1 MNIYL
6 YLIKICTSVH
16 HTEELSVTFKRF
28 STRSMTFK
36 KVEKELEVRSGTSTT
51 SITTSIAGDIRTRK
65 SC

>member
-1 MNIYL
+1 M
-6 YLIKICTSVH
+6 
-16 HTEELSVTFKRF
+16 TFKRF

-65 SC
+65 SG